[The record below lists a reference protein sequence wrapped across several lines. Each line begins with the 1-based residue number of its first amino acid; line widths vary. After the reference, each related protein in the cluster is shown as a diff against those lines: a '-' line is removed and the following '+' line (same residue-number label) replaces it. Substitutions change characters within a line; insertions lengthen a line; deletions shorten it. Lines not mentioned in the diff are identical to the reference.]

1 MTLTQ
6 IVLTLFLIFALSR
19 VILRYQSK
27 EVSFRGLIFWTCVF
41 GLAII
46 AELFPNI
53 TTEIAKMLGIT
64 RGVDAVVYTSIALL
78 FYLVFRLY
86 VYLEDIRKEITAL
99 IRMIAIKDKS
109 SHDHK
114 KSSQN

>member
-1 MTLTQ
+1 M
-6 IVLTLFLIFALSR
+6 
-19 VILRYQSK
+19 
-27 EVSFRGLIFWTCVF
+27 RGLIFWTCIF
-41 GLAII
+41 GLGFT
-46 AELFPNI
+46 AELFPNL
-53 TTEIAKMLGIT
+53 TTEIAQKAGIT

-86 VYLEDIRKEITAL
+86 VYLEDIRKEITTL

-109 SHDHK
+109 SHDHN

>member
-1 MTLTQ
+1 M
-6 IVLTLFLIFALSR
+6 
-19 VILRYQSK
+19 LRYKSG
-27 EVSFRGLIFWTCVF
+27 EVSFRSLLFWTGIF

-46 AELFPNI
+46 SVLFPDI
-53 TTEIAKMLGIT
+53 TSEVANKAGIT

-86 VYLEDIRKEITAL
+86 VYLEDIRKEITTL
-99 IRMIAIKDKS
+99 IRMIAIKNKS